1 MGAARTA
8 PSSIKSSDG
17 KPTTFAELMEAGS
30 KGQPIQASG
39 RSGGMFGKAGSGLFQ
54 AIPNVVGKSV
64 RGKATFSGDAF
75 SRGDQEEK
83 ETPKKDEFRTFKES
97 KDPDYEDTK
106 KRLLE
111 LAKEEAIKIS
121 RSRDIEKE
129 IYDKSLPDS
138 SDNNQKTA
146 EMFLGKDY
154 KKNIQ
159 KTIDGLPRPLQTMV
173 GGE

>member
-8 PSSIKSSDG
+8 PTSVKSPDG
-17 KPTTFAELMEAGS
+17 KPTTFGELMAAGG
-30 KGQPIQASG
+30 KGQPIQG
-39 RSGGMFGKAGSGLFQ
+39 SGGGLFS
-54 AIPNVVGKSV
+54 ALPTSVSLIPQ
-64 RGKATFSGDAF
+64 RGKATFSGDVF
-75 SRGDQEEK
+75 GKRDQEEK
-83 ETPKKDEFRTFKES
+83 ETPKKDEFKTFKES

-121 RSRDIEKE
+121 RSKDIEKE

-138 SDNNQKTA
+138 SDSNQKTA

>member
-8 PSSIKSSDG
+8 PTSVKSPDG
-17 KPTTFAELMEAGS
+17 KPTTFGELMAAGG
-30 KGQPIQASG
+30 KGQPIQG
-39 RSGGMFGKAGSGLFQ
+39 SGGGLFS
-54 AIPNVVGKSV
+54 ALPTSVSLIPQ
-64 RGKATFSGDAF
+64 RGKATFSGDSF
-75 SRGDQEEK
+75 GKRDKEEK
-83 ETPKKDEFRTFKES
+83 ETPKKDEFRTFKVS
-97 KDPDYEDTK
+97 KDLDYEDTK

-121 RSRDIEKE
+121 RSKDIEKE

-138 SDNNQKTA
+138 SDPNQRTA